1 MNLNEALE
9 NDLKRLIVEV
19 VDLEDLK
26 PEDIGIDTPL
36 FNEGLGFDSIDALEI
51 GMAVAKKYG
60 IKFGRDQ
67 DENTRHFRT
76 VRTLAE
82 LIRQR
87 TRNSDNNP

>member
-76 VRTLAE
+76 VKTLAE

-87 TRNSDNNP
+87 TRNSDKNP

>member
-1 MNLNEALE
+1 MNINEALE
-9 NDLKRLIVEV
+9 SDLKRLIVEV

-67 DENTRHFRT
+67 DENTRHFRS
-76 VRTLAE
+76 VKTLAE
-82 LIRQR
+82 LVRQR
-87 TRNSDNNP
+87 TTRADKNQ